1 MLDTITFWHY
11 TGFKMI
17 LTGDQLSKEPT
28 ELATNEEAIEII
40 RQLEKALHTSGQSSI
55 GLAAPQIGINKA
67 VAIVR
72 IPNVDSNFDAIDPA
86 EPIISINLVNPVLVQ
101 GNGYVL
107 YEEGCLSFPGT
118 YAKTVRFEQVVIESL
133 DDYEYYAS
141 QVNTSRYRLKASDI
155 PLFSDAR
162 RKIVFGR
169 LDDRNPD
176 VDKLS
181 LLTSVCVQH
190 EFSHLLGLTFYDF
203 KPQEVGRN
211 DKCPCGSGKKNKKC
225 CSITYYNSNLV
236 RLFRPEYRSV

>member
-1 MLDTITFWHY
+1 
-11 TGFKMI
+11 MI
-17 LTGDQLSKEPT
+17 LLGDELSREPA
-28 ELATNEEAIEII
+28 EKVNSIEEAKTLI
-40 RQLEKALHTSGQSSI
+40 RQLEYELCHSKTSGI
-55 GLAAPQIGINKA
+55 GLACNQIGINKA
-67 VAIVR
+67 VAIIR
-72 IPNVDSNFDAIDPA
+72 IPNVDRNFDAIDPA
-86 EPIISINLVNPVLVQ
+86 EPIISVNLVNPVLIQ

-118 YAKTVRFEQVVIESL
+118 YAKTVRFEQVVVESL
-133 DDYEYYAS
+133 DDYEHYAS
-141 QVNTSRYRLKASDI
+141 QLNTSRYRLKANDT

-176 VDKLS
+176 VDQLS

-225 CSITYYNSNLV
+225 CSITYYNSNLA
-236 RLFRPEYRSV
+236 RLSRPEYRSV